1 MVTNRVLAPTGS
13 GSWELSGRNLHAK
26 YNIFSTKSLEHL
38 TCPEHLIMDFDL
50 LPEPVHS
57 AKPWERLLSPEHKPE
72 QAPSLAQG
80 RG

>member
-26 YNIFSTKSLEHL
+26 YNIFSTKSLEHF

-50 LPEPVHS
+50 LPEPEHS
-57 AKPWERLLSPEHKPE
+57 AKPGERLLSPEHLIPE
-72 QAPSLAQG
+72 DGQSRL
-80 RG
+80 